1 MPRGTIVFINSW
13 AIGRDPI
20 SWDDPEVFMPERFD
34 GSTVDFKGT
43 DFSFI
48 PFGAGRRVCPGI
60 MFAHAHIEL
69 VLATLLY
76 HFDWHLPPGVTPDMV
91 DLTETIS
98 LDASPKTVLYLY
110 PVLRV
115 LPDEAL

>member
-1 MPRGTIVFINSW
+1 MGYC
-13 AIGRDPI
+13 RDRAY
-20 SWDDPEVFMPERFD
+20 WDEPEVFKPERFD
-34 GSTVDFKGT
+34 GSTADFKGT

-76 HFDWHLPPGVTPDMV
+76 HFDWHLPPGTMPDEV
-91 DLTETIS
+91 DLEEEIS
-98 LDASPKTVLYLY
+98 LDAGPKTTLYLY

-115 LPDEAL
+115 PPQLAV